1 MTTQD
6 TIALAATI
14 RDEAER
20 LENQHLGQSGFTTH
34 TMRCQ
39 TLYLKLCGQAAGEA
53 LPDARV
59 IAAALKVTE
68 ALGETDVTKIRVPS
82 VLALALLNLERVVRR
97 SSGEELKQSL
107 KDVERHP
114 VGPDDTRTYSIERR
128 ANGKGESCPT
138 GDWED
143 VVLPAEEIN
152 QALQIL
158 CKLCDKPALASSQAL
173 AGLRE
178 LLFSAKKTEAAFAD
192 TLAKKCDELAAE
204 NKKLRAERDAA
215 EIERDR
221 LNLRLAEEL
230 GEA

>member
-39 TLYLKLCGQAAGEA
+39 TLYLKLCAQAAGEA

-82 VLALALLNLERVVRR
+82 VLALALLNLERVV
-97 SSGEELKQSL
+97 SDACPSF
-107 KDVERHP
+107 D
-114 VGPDDTRTYSIERR
+114 
-128 ANGKGESCPT
+128 GKRCSC
-138 GDWED
+138 E
-143 VVLPAEEIN
+143 PAV
-152 QALQIL
+152 
-158 CKLCDKPALASSQAL
+158 
-173 AGLRE
+173 RE
-178 LLFSAKKTEAAFAD
+178 MSATIAD
-192 TLAKKCDELAAE
+192 L
-204 NKKLRAERDAA
+204 
-215 EIERDR
+215 RDR
-221 LNLRLAEEL
+221 LKLLAPYVCKRCGCAPVEIVTCYGNLESTEFCDDCESVLVVEGFATEEEAAMSVSRFCRAVAGRRLIP
-230 GEA
+230 

>member
-1 MTTQD
+1 MNTQD

-39 TLYLKLCGQAAGEA
+39 TLYLKLCAQAAGEA

-68 ALGETDVTKIRVPS
+68 ALGETDVTKIRVPG
-82 VLALALLNLERVVRR
+82 VLALALLNLERVVKRA
-97 SSGEELKQSL
+97 SSEELKQSL

-114 VGPDDTRTYSIERR
+114 VGPDDTRTYAQRVLDSTRVGHLPGMHATVTFQR
-128 ANGKGESCPT
+128 PT
-138 GDWED
+138 
-143 VVLPAEEIN
+143 VTA

-158 CKLCDKPALASSQAL
+158 DKLCGEPALASPEAL

-178 LLFSAKKTEAAFAD
+178 LVYAVTKEQAFAD

-204 NKKLRAERDAA
+204 NK
-215 EIERDR
+215 R
-221 LNLRLAEEL
+221 LESENHNLKGQLVHMQVEL
-230 GEA
+230 DVSRS

>member
-1 MTTQD
+1 MNTQD

-39 TLYLKLCGQAAGEA
+39 TLYLKLCAQAAGEA

-97 SSGEELKQSL
+97 SSGEELKRSL
-107 KDVERHP
+107 KDVECRP
-114 VGPDDTRTYSIERR
+114 VGPDDTR
-128 ANGKGESCPT
+128 ANGKGEPCPT

-204 NKKLRAERDAA
+204 NKKLHAERDAA

-221 LNLRLAEEL
+221 LNMRAE
-230 GEA
+230 

>member
-1 MTTQD
+1 MSTQD

-14 RDEAER
+14 RDAAKKFEE
-20 LENQHLGQSGFTTH
+20 LYVGQSGFTTQ

-39 TLYLKLCGQAAGEA
+39 TLYLKLCAQAAGEA

-82 VLALALLNLERVVRR
+82 VLALALLNLERVVKRA
-97 SSGEELKQSL
+97 SSEELKQSL

-114 VGPDDTRTYSIERR
+114 VGPDDTRTYAQRVLDSTHVGHLPGMHVEVTFQ
-128 ANGKGESCPT
+128 GPT
-138 GDWED
+138 
-143 VVLPAEEIN
+143 ITT

-158 CKLCDKPALASSQAL
+158 DKLCSEPALASPEAL

-178 LLFSAKKTEAAFAD
+178 LVYAATKGQAFAD

-204 NKKLRAERDAA
+204 NKRLEKQLLHYKRVER
-215 EIERDR
+215 
-221 LNLRLAEEL
+221 
-230 GEA
+230 GF